1 MCTDEYKYVY
11 MYVNVN
17 MNTPS
22 FVNSQYEMFE
32 K

>member
-1 MCTDEYKYVY
+1 MCTDEYKYAY